1 MVNILS
7 KGYKMNTNF
16 FSLNLSKIYVGIYLI
31 AVILANLSSAY
42 FGPGASIINAALFIG
57 LDLSSRDRLH
67 DAWHGRWLWP
77 KMAALIAVGSL
88 LSWWFNRNAGQIA
101 LASFVAFLAAGA
113 VDAVTYG
120 LLHRYQYLIRCNG
133 SNVVSGLVDSILFPA
148 LAFPGLPTMVLLG
161 IIGGQFVAK
170 VGGGFVWSL
179 ILGKG
184 KTNEQK
190 TG

>member
-1 MVNILS
+1 M
-7 KGYKMNTNF
+7 MNARL
-16 FSLNLSKIYVGIYLI
+16 FSLNLSKMYVGIYLI
-31 AVILANLSSAY
+31 AIILANLSSAT
-42 FGPGASIINAALFIG
+42 FGPGASIFNAFALIG
-57 LDLSSRDRLH
+57 LDLTSRDRLH
-67 DAWHGRWLWP
+67 DAWRGHWLWA
-77 KMAALIAVGSL
+77 KMPALIAVGSL

-120 LLHRYQYLIRCNG
+120 LLHRYQYLVRCNG
-133 SNVVSGLVDSILFPA
+133 SNVFSGLVDSILFPT

-161 IIGGQFVAK
+161 IIGGQFIAK

-184 KTNEQK
+184 KNNVRSTP
-190 TG
+190 